1 MVQNSIWIL
10 RRQTLGEL
18 AARVSWNKRI
28 TEVTCGGRLQF
39 LSGSNAKTPRKSI
52 PKKGGEKKKKQKS
65 SRLIRRHMRSK
76 QRRNAKKRLEL
87 YCNSKLLQN
96 IVLVTI
102 KINIRKMF
110 SCHIKRKPSLHR
122 ESRLQTKADLKL
134 YLAHKATELPVN
146 STAKTT

>member
-52 PKKGGEKKKKQKS
+52 PKKGGEKKKKVE
-65 SRLIRRHMRSK
+65 I
-76 QRRNAKKRLEL
+76 
-87 YCNSKLLQN
+87 
-96 IVLVTI
+96 
-102 KINIRKMF
+102 
-110 SCHIKRKPSLHR
+110 
-122 ESRLQTKADLKL
+122 LQTHQETHEKQAEEECKEEARVIL
-134 YLAHKATELPVN
+134 
-146 STAKTT
+146 